1 MSDQSNGRA
10 IIIASVLVSFA
21 IIGASFFVASSLDRA
36 TVELSGLTA
45 TLEEMPVAAAG
56 APPSNRPQRPDAN
69 REYKVAVDEAPVMGG
84 KNAKVT
90 IVEFSDFQC
99 PFCNRVTPT
108 LTQIRE
114 EYGDDVRIAF
124 KHMPLSI
131 HAQAPAAHA
140 ASEAAHRQG
149 KFWEMHD
156 LIFANQRDLSAAT
169 FEKYA
174 QQIGLNVDQFK
185 RDSASSDV
193 KKRVADDLREASKL
207 GITGT
212 PSFFIN
218 GRYLSGAQPFANFK
232 RLIDEALEKAS

>member
-1 MSDQSNGRA
+1 M
-10 IIIASVLVSFA
+10 
-21 IIGASFFVASSLDRA
+21 
-36 TVELSGLTA
+36 
-45 TLEEMPVAAAG
+45 AAG
-56 APPSNRPQRPDAN
+56 A
-69 REYKVAVDEAPVMGG
+69 
-84 KNAKVT
+84 
-90 IVEFSDFQC
+90 
-99 PFCNRVTPT
+99 
-108 LTQIRE
+108 
-114 EYGDDVRIAF
+114 
-124 KHMPLSI
+124 
-131 HAQAPAAHA
+131 
-140 ASEAAHRQG
+140 QG